1 MSPTREISAP
11 RNEFVSSYTELAAE
25 VRASGLLDRR
35 RNYYLI
41 RIVATSASFFALWTA
56 VFLLGD
62 SWWQPAL
69 AVLLA
74 LTSTQF
80 GFLGHDG
87 AHRQMFASAA
97 ANEWTARIVAAV
109 GAGLSLHWWRGK
121 HNRHHKAP
129 NQIGTDPDIVDGP
142 IAFVPDVAA
151 QRSGIAAWLTRRQ
164 GWFFFP
170 LLTLEGAALHV
181 ASIQGLVSKAPVP
194 HRLLELSLIVV
205 RLGLATVLP
214 FVVMTTPQAVVFVLL
229 QMAVF
234 GVLLGG
240 AFAPNHKGMPLVP
253 KDVRVDFLR
262 RQVLMSRNIRGGRI
276 IDFMMG
282 GLNYQIEHHLFPSM
296 PRANLA
302 KVRPLVQAHC
312 ARHSVTY
319 TETSLI
325 DSSAIVVRYLNQVGL
340 GERDPFTCPLVRM
353 YR

>member
-1 MSPTREISAP
+1 MCIR
-11 RNEFVSSYTELAAE
+11 
-25 VRASGLLDRR
+25 DR
-35 RNYYLI
+35 
-41 RIVATSASFFALWTA
+41 
-56 VFLLGD
+56 
-62 SWWQPAL
+62 
-69 AVLLA
+69 
-74 LTSTQF
+74 
-80 GFLGHDG
+80 
-87 AHRQMFASAA
+87 
-97 ANEWTARIVAAV
+97 
-109 GAGLSLHWWRGK
+109 
-121 HNRHHKAP
+121 
-129 NQIGTDPDIVDGP
+129 IGTDPDIVDGP

-181 ASIQGLVSKAPVP
+181 ASIQGLASTALVP
-194 HRLLELSLIVV
+194 HRLLELSLVVV

-262 RQVLMSRNIRGGRI
+262 RQVLMSRNIRGGWI

-302 KVRPLVQAHC
+302 KVRPLVQAPV
-312 ARHSVTY
+312 SY
-319 TETSLI
+319 THLTL
-325 DSSAIVVRYLNQVGL
+325 
-340 GERDPFTCPLVRM
+340 PTM
-353 YR
+353 

>member
-35 RNYYLI
+35 RNYYLV
-41 RIVATSASFFALWTA
+41 RVVATSASFCALWTM
-56 VFLLGD
+56 VLLLGE

-74 LTSTQF
+74 VVSTQF

-97 ANEWTARIVAAV
+97 ANEWTARIVAAL

-164 GWFFFP
+164 AG
-170 LLTLEGAALHV
+170 
-181 ASIQGLVSKAPVP
+181 
-194 HRLLELSLIVV
+194 
-205 RLGLATVLP
+205 
-214 FVVMTTPQAVVFVLL
+214 
-229 QMAVF
+229 
-234 GVLLGG
+234 
-240 AFAPNHKGMPLVP
+240 
-253 KDVRVDFLR
+253 
-262 RQVLMSRNIRGGRI
+262 
-276 IDFMMG
+276 
-282 GLNYQIEHHLFPSM
+282 
-296 PRANLA
+296 
-302 KVRPLVQAHC
+302 
-312 ARHSVTY
+312 
-319 TETSLI
+319 
-325 DSSAIVVRYLNQVGL
+325 SSFR
-340 GERDPFTCPLVRM
+340 C
-353 YR
+353 

>member
-1 MSPTREISAP
+1 M
-11 RNEFVSSYTELAAE
+11 
-25 VRASGLLDRR
+25 
-35 RNYYLI
+35 
-41 RIVATSASFFALWTA
+41 
-56 VFLLGD
+56 
-62 SWWQPAL
+62 
-69 AVLLA
+69 
-74 LTSTQF
+74 
-80 GFLGHDG
+80 
-87 AHRQMFASAA
+87 
-97 ANEWTARIVAAV
+97 
-109 GAGLSLHWWRGK
+109 
-121 HNRHHKAP
+121 
-129 NQIGTDPDIVDGP
+129 
-142 IAFVPDVAA
+142 
-151 QRSGIAAWLTRRQ
+151 
-164 GWFFFP
+164 
-170 LLTLEGAALHV
+170 
-181 ASIQGLVSKAPVP
+181 
-194 HRLLELSLIVV
+194 V

-214 FVVMTTPQAVVFVLL
+214 FVVMTTAQAVVFVLL

-296 PRANLA
+296 PRPNLA

-325 DSSAIVVRYLNQVGL
+325 DSYAIVVRYLNQVGL